1 MLGNTMKL
9 NLDWKDILN
18 KKFKQNQKGYDP
30 DEVDAFLDKILEDY
44 KSIDKEID
52 ALNGKII
59 SLKRDNETLKAS
71 LREKD
76 TVISIQKS
84 KNIALST
91 SHQSSLDNLELLQR
105 CSAYEKKL
113 YQMGIDPSKIK

>member
-1 MLGNTMKL
+1 MKL

-59 SLKRDNETLKAS
+59 SLRRDNETLKAS

-76 TVISIQKS
+76 TVISIQKG
-84 KNIALST
+84 KNIA
-91 SHQSSLDNLELLQR
+91 
-105 CSAYEKKL
+105 
-113 YQMGIDPSKIK
+113 